1 MAMFL
6 KAHSDG
12 QQEEEI
18 LQMIYQTNFHYKY

>member
-6 KAHSDG
+6 KVHSDG

-18 LQMIYQTNFHYKY
+18 LWMIYQTIIQYKY